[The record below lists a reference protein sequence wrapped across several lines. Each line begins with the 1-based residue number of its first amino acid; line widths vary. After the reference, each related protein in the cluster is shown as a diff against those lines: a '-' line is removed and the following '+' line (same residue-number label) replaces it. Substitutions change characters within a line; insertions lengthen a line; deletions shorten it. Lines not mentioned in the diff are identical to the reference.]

1 MLFSIW
7 PECSVVCGKWIGIAE
22 KQMILKNE
30 IVGVYVPKWRAFL
43 SVLGDKRT
51 NSEKEVLRPKPAI
64 THPCVQEI

>member
-1 MLFSIW
+1 
-7 PECSVVCGKWIGIAE
+7 
-22 KQMILKNE
+22 MILKNE